1 MHKFEK
7 LKGKFT
13 QRWLSNSSEYYLP
26 IFVRLYNAQFNYLDR
41 KGYTIP
47 LEAIQQLKAVDK
59 IGRELDLDDSIIAEL
74 RSKLQIEDFDK
85 DEFRAMLYL
94 QAGFGDWSEIAASI
108 DTVNR
113 GFIKLLEAA
122 EPLAAMP
129 LIRLQLENLT
139 YIAAELKY
147 PFRILHKVFIEGK
160 QLSEIKIKNKAIVP
174 SAIRKE
180 FDEEHSY
187 NLDELYKAYSSYV
200 HPSSKQTNF
209 EYNVYYSNKEGK
221 EVIPQKEIKRLCKDM
236 IYINRII
243 AILLLAQ
250 TFKYNSGLIHYETA
264 GFSK

>member
-47 LEAIQQLKAVDK
+47 LEALQQLEAVDEN
-59 IGRELDLDDSIIAEL
+59 GRELILDEPTKN
-74 RSKLQIEDFDK
+74 KLIEGLNIKGGFNP
-85 DEFRAMLYL
+85 DEFRAMLYI
-94 QAGFGDWSEIAASI
+94 QAGYGDWSELAASI
-108 DTVNR
+108 DAMNK

-139 YIAAELKY
+139 YLFAELKY

-180 FDEEHSY
+180 IDEENGY
-187 NLDELYKAYSSYV
+187 RLNELYKTYSSFV

-209 EYNVYYSNKEGK
+209 EYNVYYSTKEGK
-221 EVIPQKEIKRLCKDM
+221 DIMPKKEIKRLCSDM
-236 IYINRII
+236 VEINRII
-243 AILLLAQ
+243 TVLLQ
-250 TFKYNSGLIHYETA
+250 CQIVKYNCKILWK
-264 GFSK
+264 GFQ